1 MMKKVVE
8 LYCHLPKGIRKP
20 LWQVW
25 HNMIIKFDKNAEA
38 VFMNYGYEP
47 MNGGYRPNLKEK
59 DEINR
64 YCIQLYDFVVNQA
77 DLKGKAVVEVGSGRG
92 GGASYISRYFQPK
105 SYMGVDISQGVID
118 FCNNYHEV
126 EGLSFKRGIAEDLP
140 LEDNTYDALV
150 NVESARCYS
159 SLATFFAEVYRV
171 LKPGGH
177 FLFADMIE
185 KEDVDEVDS
194 TLRASGL
201 EYVNSTDFTENVV
214 EALDKD
220 HERRDG
226 MISNKVPGFLKG
238 AFAEFAGT
246 KGSNRYELFASGNMR
261 YKHYIMRKPM

>member
-1 MMKKVVE
+1 MMKRIVE

-25 HNMIIKFDKNAEA
+25 HNMIIKFDKNADA

-47 MNGGYRPNLKEK
+47 QNGGYRPTLKTN

-64 YCIQLYDFVVNQA
+64 YCIQLYDHVVNKA

-105 SYMGVDISQGVID
+105 SYLGVDISQGVID
-118 FCNNYHEV
+118 FCNNFHQV
-126 EGLSFKRGIAEDLP
+126 EGLSFKRGIAENLP
-140 LEDNTYDALV
+140 LEDATYDALV

-159 SLATFFAEVYRV
+159 SLETFFSEVYRV
-171 LKPGGH
+171 LKPGGY

-185 KEDVDEVDS
+185 QEDVESVDN
-194 TLRASGL
+194 TLKASGL
-201 EYVNSTDFTENVV
+201 EYVSSTDITENVV
-214 EALDKD
+214 HALDKD
-220 HERRDG
+220 HARRDG
-226 MISNKVPGFLKG
+226 MISHKVPGFLKG

-246 KGSNRYELFASGNMR
+246 KGSNRYELFASGEMR
-261 YKHYIMRKPM
+261 YKHYIMKKPA